1 MSPFAANPLSAL
13 AFAAVVA
20 LSAVEAWVALAAE
33 SAAAADGTFPR
44 LDSRMSAPVS
54 ESFLTLAAVIALAPI
69 FVFVAEPFLIFAA
82 VTAFFF
88 NCFVP
93 TLFFGSAVAAYV
105 VPPSAMKSANKPITF
120 PRKKRRNPLLMCP
133 VLSM

>member
-1 MSPFAANPLSAL
+1 
-13 AFAAVVA
+13 
-20 LSAVEAWVALAAE
+20 
-33 SAAAADGTFPR
+33 
-44 LDSRMSAPVS
+44 MSAPVS
-54 ESFLTLAAVIALAPI
+54 ESSLTLAPVTAFAPI
-69 FVFVAEPFLIFAA
+69 FVFVTEPLLIFTA

-105 VPPSAMKSANKPITF
+105 VPPSAMKSASSAIVF
-120 PRKKRRNPLLMCP
+120 PRRKRRKPVVMCP